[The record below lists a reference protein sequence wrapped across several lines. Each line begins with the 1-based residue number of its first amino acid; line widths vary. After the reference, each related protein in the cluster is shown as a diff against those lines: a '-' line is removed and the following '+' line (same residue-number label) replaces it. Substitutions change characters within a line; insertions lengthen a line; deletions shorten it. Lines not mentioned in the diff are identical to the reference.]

1 LLNFPTQNFFIAK
14 IEAKMKIGV
23 RSQNSREQ
31 QGEYFTA
38 HLPQTWMFQAGSQ
51 PTAFFFQ
58 SQKAECKR
66 RTFIYL
72 FVHSAGEHRHQYK
85 CQDSISPPLDIRRM
99 FELISGGL
107 HPGKKQH
114 PDITP
119 TRRGCQLQNH
129 ATLAKSWL
137 WWMSGKKNREIK
149 REPPLLAMYFLC
161 AQIYVI
167 KKVLFTSFWERK
179 NCWKSRSCERC
190 PRGSTL
196 EWLNFGDYFDN

>member
-1 LLNFPTQNFFIAK
+1 MFSSKFLAKHVARLLNFATQNFFIAK
-14 IEAKMKIGV
+14 IEANMKRCALAKTPESNKANIS
-23 RSQNSREQ
+23 RPTCHRRECSRQAANS
-31 QGEYFTA
+31 T
-38 HLPQTWMFQAGSQ
+38 
-51 PTAFFFQ
+51 FFQ

-119 TRRGCQLQNH
+119 HSRRGCQLQNH
-129 ATLAKSWL
+129 ATLAES
-137 WWMSGKKNREIK
+137 
-149 REPPLLAMYFLC
+149 
-161 AQIYVI
+161 
-167 KKVLFTSFWERK
+167 
-179 NCWKSRSCERC
+179 
-190 PRGSTL
+190 
-196 EWLNFGDYFDN
+196 